1 MSLVQVQNR
10 RPHPASTPV
19 ARNSDEPTTL
29 VEIYERAVR
38 DHPKPDTLNY
48 KRDGAWNSV
57 STAEMLRRARNIA
70 AGLHSLG
77 VRKGDRI
84 AILSESC
91 LEWVLSDQGC
101 ILSGAIAVP
110 IYPTL
115 TPVQVSYILNDCGA
129 RAVFI
134 STREKLEQVEPE
146 IKRCPAIEHVVLF
159 DSYDPN
165 PATVVGLRELEEKGQ
180 ALQSHSPELIG
191 DLGASAR
198 PEDLATII
206 YTSGT
211 TGEPK
216 GVMLTHANM
225 VSNL

>member
-77 VRKGDRI
+77 VRKGDRV

-101 ILSGAIAVP
+101 ILSGAITVP

-115 TPVQVSYILNDCGA
+115 TPAQVSYILNDCGA

-134 STREKLEQVEPE
+134 STSEKLREVERE
-146 IKRCPAIEHVVLF
+146 IKDCATIEQVVLF
-159 DSYDPN
+159 DSNDAN
-165 PATVVGLRELEEKGQ
+165 PVTMLSLRALEEKGQ
-180 ALQSHSPELIG
+180 ALQSQSPEPI
-191 DLGASAR
+191 S
-198 PEDLATII
+198 DLA
-206 YTSGT
+206 
-211 TGEPK
+211 
-216 GVMLTHANM
+216 
-225 VSNL
+225 